1 MIIWISIAIFHRL
14 STSGCR
20 ILLTKILKYS
30 YKKAYKITKKT
41 VEGDRKRDFYEAAH
55 IQYCLESQEYNIIF
69 LDEFHISIRSE
80 NIYNWSP
87 RKVSSIVAV
96 DPDPWSLS
104 LSFIIA
110 FSKTRIEGIVE
121 SNYSIN
127 TNVFIF
133 LSKWYLD
140 SIGKE
145 Q

>member
-14 STSGCR
+14 STSGCQ

-30 YKKAYKITKKT
+30 YKKAHKIPKKM
-41 VEGDRKRDFYEAAH
+41 VEGDRKRDFYEATH
-55 IQYCLESQEYNIIF
+55 IQYYLESQEYNIIF
-69 LDEFHISIRSE
+69 LDEFHISMRSE

-87 RKVSSIVAV
+87 SGVSSIVAV

-104 LSFIIA
+104 FIIA
-110 FSKTRIEGIVE
+110 FSKIRIEGILG

-127 TNVFIF
+127 INVFILF
-133 LSKWYLD
+133 LNDIWTRLE
-140 SIGKE
+140 KE

>member
-14 STSGCR
+14 TTSGCR

-30 YKKAYKITKKT
+30 YKKANKIPKKM

-55 IQYCLESQEYNIIF
+55 ILYYLESQEYNIIF
-69 LDEFHISIRSE
+69 LDEFHISMRSE

-87 RKVSSIVAV
+87 RGVSSIVAV
-96 DPDPWSLS
+96 DPDPWS

-110 FSKTRIEGIVE
+110 FSKTRIEGILG

-127 TNVFIF
+127 TNVFILF
-133 LSKWYLD
+133 LNDIWTRLE
-140 SIGKE
+140 KE